1 MRIDNQHSMTLHYDP
16 TESAP
21 MRAIVRVAVIVV
33 TLALFSGS
41 TLNGLAGQRDLSIL
55 FALATPLGISAW
67 GFARAGHNEAAIGLL
82 CAVLTVVVTLVLA
95 MTPLGVHDV
104 ALIAY
109 AGILMAGALLLSRR
123 AFYAIAVLTI
133 VAATCVFAADVMG
146 FTRSKVGRLSDWTQL
161 VEFLV
166 IIGVFAALGRYS
178 AEVLLGS
185 LGDAHR
191 ASSGD
196 LVTGL
201 ANRPGFFSQ
210 GVSRL
215 KETYGPTTCGVLV
228 LSDLANFRRVN
239 VVIGH
244 SAADGVLLEAANRV
258 AGAARGHLVGRIGDD
273 EFAVLAVGL
282 PDEDAAVAFAR
293 AIHDSLTFD
302 FLGVSVR
309 CVTGYA
315 RFPRDAHGIES
326 LLLSAEDSLSRAKDA
341 AGERFAGPGDRI

>member
-1 MRIDNQHSMTLHYDP
+1 MQDDNKHQMPLRYDP
-16 TESAP
+16 TESPP

-133 VAATCVFAADVMG
+133 VAATCVFAADVMV
-146 FTRSKVGRLSDWTQL
+146 FTRSKVGRISDGTQL

-258 AGAARGHLVGRIGDD
+258 AGAARGPLFGRTGGR
-273 EFAVLAVGL
+273 AVGGL
-282 PDEDAAVAFAR
+282 GGGPPGGKAGVAFSR
-293 AIHDSLTFD
+293 AVPPSLTF
-302 FLGVSVR
+302 
-309 CVTGYA
+309 A
-315 RFPRDAHGIES
+315 FPG
-326 LLLSAEDSLSRAKDA
+326 
-341 AGERFAGPGDRI
+341 